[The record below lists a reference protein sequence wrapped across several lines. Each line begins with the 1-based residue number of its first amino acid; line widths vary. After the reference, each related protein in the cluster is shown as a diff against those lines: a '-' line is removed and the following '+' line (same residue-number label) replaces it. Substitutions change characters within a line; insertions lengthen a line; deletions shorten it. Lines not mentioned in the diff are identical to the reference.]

1 MKDIEVETMKHEET
15 ETSKDK
21 NKSPRPE
28 PGAFVQITING
39 ISKKIHRGRQ
49 TVVEIKNL
57 GGVPLADE
65 LEQLID
71 KKLVPLADDGSVVIK
86 GKEVFMSHVRSGG
99 SS

>member
-1 MKDIEVETMKHEET
+1 MKDIEVETMKTKET
-15 ETSKDK
+15 ETPKGKDK
-21 NKSPRPE
+21 PPRPE
-28 PGAFVQITING
+28 PGAFVEITINNNP
-39 ISKKIHRGRQ
+39 KTIHRGRQ

-71 KKLVPLADDGSVVIK
+71 KKLVPLADDGAVTIK